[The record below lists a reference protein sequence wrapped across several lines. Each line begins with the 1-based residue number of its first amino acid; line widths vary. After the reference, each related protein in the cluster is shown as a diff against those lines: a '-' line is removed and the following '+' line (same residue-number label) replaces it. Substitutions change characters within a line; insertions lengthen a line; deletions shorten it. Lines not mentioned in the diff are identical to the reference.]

1 MAVDNSGKKTAFL
14 NRVIANAVL
23 LQAVRVEYN
32 TLKEMFASDAVVSGI
47 VDADCSAVPATA
59 HLTAVIMANYINNGM
74 PIEAMLTNAA
84 VATSN
89 RLPSLLA
96 VKAS

>member
-1 MAVDNSGKKTAFL
+1 MAVDNTAKKTAFL

-23 LQAVRVEYN
+23 LQAVRAEYN
-32 TLKEMFASDAVVSGI
+32 SLKEMYASDAVVNGI
-47 VDADCSAVPATA
+47 VDADCAVSPATA
-59 HLTAVIMANYINNGM
+59 HLTATIMANYINNGM

-89 RLPSLLA
+89 RLPALLA